1 MVLRRVNFSESLSP
15 TSSLMIKP
23 VIANQPLQLRL
34 LGMWSL
40 VFRIDQKR
48 SYMNS
53 LQLGKSTPYPDQ
65 YDPNLLFPIQR
76 SVNRAKL
83 GIKEHAPLPFMGIDI
98 WNAYELSWLNA
109 KGKPQIALA
118 EFQIPADSPNMIE
131 SKSFKLYLN
140 SINNSRFENEDELRQ
155 RLIADLSKVAG
166 SQITTRINP
175 TDAIA
180 KQGMEEMGGV
190 LLDRLD
196 IEVDCAAGADP
207 SLLGVNESFSPVEQC
222 LVSHLLKSNCPVT
235 GQPDWAS
242 VQIRYQGRPI
252 LEEGLLRYLIGFR
265 QLGEFHEHCVETIFC
280 DIKQQCKPEKLSV
293 YARYT
298 RRGGLDINPFR
309 TDYNAVWPDNTRHA
323 RQ

>member
-1 MVLRRVNFSESLSP
+1 MAILSLGQA
-15 TSSLMIKP
+15 T
-23 VIANQPLQLRL
+23 Q
-34 LGMWSL
+34 
-40 VFRIDQKR
+40 
-48 SYMNS
+48 
-53 LQLGKSTPYPDQ
+53 YPDQ
-65 YDPNLLFPIQR
+65 YDPSLLFPIPR
-76 SVNRAKL
+76 AENRAKL
-83 GIKEHAPLPFMGIDI
+83 GFKDSQALPFVGVDI
-98 WNAYELSWLNA
+98 WNAFELSWLNK

-140 SINNSRFENEDELRQ
+140 SLNNTHFEDEHQLRE
-155 RLIADLSKVAG
+155 LIIKDLSAVAG
-166 SQITTRINP
+166 SKITTRIQA
-175 TDAIA
+175 TEAVA
-180 KQGMEEMGGV
+180 KKGMQEMSGV

-196 IEVDCAAGADP
+196 IEVDPNLPADP
-207 SLLGVNESFSPVEQC
+207 NLLGVNESFGPIEQC

-265 QLGEFHEHCVETIFC
+265 QLGEFHEHCVETIFT
-280 DIKQQCKPEKLSV
+280 DIKRQCKPEKLSV

-309 TDYNAVWPDNTRHA
+309 TDYNSPWPDNIRHA

>member
-1 MVLRRVNFSESLSP
+1 MAILSLGQA
-15 TSSLMIKP
+15 T
-23 VIANQPLQLRL
+23 Q
-34 LGMWSL
+34 
-40 VFRIDQKR
+40 
-48 SYMNS
+48 
-53 LQLGKSTPYPDQ
+53 YPDQ
-65 YDPNLLFPIQR
+65 YDPSLLFPIPR
-76 SVNRAKL
+76 AENRAKL
-83 GIKEHAPLPFMGIDI
+83 GFKDSQALPFVGVDI
-98 WNAYELSWLNA
+98 WNAFELSWLNK

-118 EFQIPADSPNMIE
+118 EFQIPANSPNMIE

-140 SINNSRFENEDELRQ
+140 SLNSTHFADEHQLREL
-155 RLIADLSKVAG
+155 LIKDLSAVAG
-166 SQITTRINP
+166 SKITIRIQA
-175 TDAIA
+175 TEAVA
-180 KQGMEEMGGV
+180 KKGMQEMSGV

-196 IEVDCAAGADP
+196 IEVDPNLPADQN
-207 SLLGVNESFSPVEQC
+207 LLGINESFGPIEQC

-265 QLGEFHEHCVETIFC
+265 QLGEFHEHCVETIFT
-280 DIKQQCKPEKLSV
+280 DIKRQCKPEKLSV

-309 TDYNAVWPDNTRHA
+309 TDYNSPWPDNIRHA

>member
-1 MVLRRVNFSESLSP
+1 MAILSLGQA
-15 TSSLMIKP
+15 T
-23 VIANQPLQLRL
+23 Q
-34 LGMWSL
+34 
-40 VFRIDQKR
+40 
-48 SYMNS
+48 
-53 LQLGKSTPYPDQ
+53 YPDQ
-65 YDPNLLFPIQR
+65 YDPSLLFPIPR
-76 SVNRAKL
+76 AENRAKL
-83 GIKEHAPLPFMGIDI
+83 GFKDSQALPFVGVDI
-98 WNAYELSWLNA
+98 WNAFELSWLNK

-140 SINNSRFENEDELRQ
+140 SLNNTHFADEHQLREL
-155 RLIADLSKVAG
+155 LIKDLSAVAG
-166 SQITTRINP
+166 SKITTRIQA
-175 TDAIA
+175 TDAVA
-180 KQGMEEMGGV
+180 KKGMQEMSGV

-196 IEVDCAAGADP
+196 IEVDPNLPADP
-207 SLLGVNESFSPVEQC
+207 NLLGVNESFGPIEQC

-265 QLGEFHEHCVETIFC
+265 QLGEFHEHCVETIFT
-280 DIKQQCKPEKLSV
+280 DIKRQCKPEKLSV

-309 TDYNAVWPDNTRHA
+309 TDYNSPWPDNIRHA

>member
-1 MVLRRVNFSESLSP
+1 MATL
-15 TSSLMIKP
+15 
-23 VIANQPLQLRL
+23 PLGQ
-34 LGMWSL
+34 
-40 VFRIDQKR
+40 
-48 SYMNS
+48 
-53 LQLGKSTPYPDQ
+53 STQYPDQ
-65 YDPNLLFPIQR
+65 YDPGLLFQIPR
-76 SVNRAKL
+76 TENRLKL
-83 GIKEHAPLPFMGIDI
+83 GIKENQALPFVGVDI
-98 WNAYELSWLNA
+98 WNAFELSWLNP

-118 EFQIPADSPNMIE
+118 EFQIPADSPYMIE

-140 SINNSRFENEDELRQ
+140 SLNNARFADEQELRE
-155 RLIADLSKVAG
+155 RLIADLSTAAG
-166 SQITTRINP
+166 SKITARIQANE
-175 TDAIA
+175 TIA
-180 KQGMEEMGGV
+180 KKGMQEMGGV

-196 IEVDCAAGADP
+196 IEIDPRIPADP
-207 SLLGVNESFSPVEQC
+207 SLLGINEDFGPIEQC

-265 QLGEFHEHCVETIFC
+265 QLGEFHEHCVETIFS
-280 DIKQQCKPEKLSV
+280 DIKRECKPDKLSV

-309 TDYNAVWPDNTRHA
+309 TDHNAPWPENTRHA

>member
-1 MVLRRVNFSESLSP
+1 MLYQAFQ
-15 TSSLMIKP
+15 TD
-23 VIANQPLQLRL
+23 LRL
-34 LGMWSL
+34 NKKFMATLSLG
-40 VFRIDQKR
+40 QAT
-48 SYMNS
+48 
-53 LQLGKSTPYPDQ
+53 QYPDQ
-65 YDPNLLFPIQR
+65 YDPSLLFPIPR
-76 SVNRAKL
+76 MENRKKL
-83 GIKEHAPLPFMGIDI
+83 GLKEGQALPFVGIDI
-98 WNAYELSWLNA
+98 WNAFELSWLNK

-140 SINNSRFENEDELRQ
+140 SLNNTRFEDEAEVREK
-155 RLIADLSKVAG
+155 LIADLSSVAG
-166 SQITTRINP
+166 NKITTRIHP
-175 TDAIA
+175 TELVA
-180 KQGMEEMGGV
+180 KKGMQDMGGV
-190 LLDRLD
+190 LMDRLD
-196 IEVDCAAGADP
+196 IEVDPSLPADP
-207 SLLGVNESFSPVEQC
+207 ALLGVNEEFGPIEQC

-280 DIKQQCKPEKLSV
+280 DIKRQCKPEKLSV

-309 TDYNAVWPDNTRHA
+309 TDHNSPWPENIRHA

>member
-1 MVLRRVNFSESLSP
+1 MATL
-15 TSSLMIKP
+15 
-23 VIANQPLQLRL
+23 PLGQAT
-34 LGMWSL
+34 
-40 VFRIDQKR
+40 Q
-48 SYMNS
+48 
-53 LQLGKSTPYPDQ
+53 YPEQ
-65 YDPNLLFPIQR
+65 YDAGLLYPIPR
-76 SVNRAKL
+76 SENRLKL
-83 GIKEHAPLPFMGIDI
+83 GLKEGQALPFVGVDI
-98 WNAYELSWLNA
+98 WNAFELSWLNQ

-118 EFQIPADSPNMIE
+118 EFQIPADSPKMIE

-140 SINNSRFENEDELRQ
+140 SLNNARFENENQLRE
-155 RLIADLSKVAG
+155 RLIADLSTAAG
-166 SQITTRINP
+166 SKITTKINP
-175 TDAIA
+175 TEAIA
-180 KQGMEEMGGV
+180 KKGMQEMGGV

-196 IEVDCAAGADP
+196 IEIDPHIPADP
-207 SLLGVNESFSPVEQC
+207 HLLGVNEDFGPIEQC

-265 QLGEFHEHCVETIFC
+265 ELGEFHEHCVETIFS
-280 DIKQQCKPEKLSV
+280 DIKRQCKPDKLSV

-309 TDYNAVWPDNTRHA
+309 TDHNAPWPENTRHS

>member
-1 MVLRRVNFSESLSP
+1 MATL
-15 TSSLMIKP
+15 
-23 VIANQPLQLRL
+23 PLGQAT
-34 LGMWSL
+34 
-40 VFRIDQKR
+40 Q
-48 SYMNS
+48 
-53 LQLGKSTPYPDQ
+53 YPEQ
-65 YDPNLLFPIQR
+65 YDPGLLYPIPR
-76 SVNRAKL
+76 SENRLKL
-83 GIKEHAPLPFMGIDI
+83 GLKEGQALPFVGVDI
-98 WNAYELSWLNA
+98 WNAFELSWLNQ

-118 EFQIPADSPNMIE
+118 EFQIPADSPKMIE

-140 SINNSRFENEDELRQ
+140 SLNNARFENENQLRE
-155 RLIADLSKVAG
+155 RLIADLSTAAG
-166 SQITTRINP
+166 SKITTKINP
-175 TDAIA
+175 TEAIA
-180 KQGMEEMGGV
+180 KKGMQEMGGI

-196 IEVDCAAGADP
+196 IEIDPHIPADP
-207 SLLGVNESFSPVEQC
+207 HLLGVNEDFGPIEQC

-265 QLGEFHEHCVETIFC
+265 ELGEFHEHCVETIFS
-280 DIKQQCKPEKLSV
+280 DIKRQCKPDKLSV

-309 TDYNAVWPDNTRHA
+309 TDHNAPWPENTRHS

>member
-1 MVLRRVNFSESLSP
+1 MATLPLGQN
-15 TSSLMIKP
+15 SS
-23 VIANQPLQLRL
+23 
-34 LGMWSL
+34 
-40 VFRIDQKR
+40 
-48 SYMNS
+48 
-53 LQLGKSTPYPDQ
+53 YPDQ
-65 YDPNLLFPIQR
+65 YDPSLLFPIPR
-76 SVNRAKL
+76 SENRLKL
-83 GIKEHAPLPFMGIDI
+83 NIQPNQAPPFIGVDL
-98 WNAYELSWLNA
+98 WNAFELSWLNQR
-109 KGKPQIALA
+109 GKPQIALA

-140 SINNSRFENEDELRQ
+140 SLNNARFEDANEVKEK
-155 RLIADLSKVAG
+155 ITTDLSMVAG
-166 SQITTRINP
+166 RKILTRIIS
-175 TDAIA
+175 TEFAA
-180 KQGMEEMGGV
+180 KKGIQEMDGV

-196 IEVDCAAGADP
+196 IEIDPYLAADP
-207 SLLGVNESFSPVEQC
+207 ALLEVNASFGPVEQC

-280 DIKQQCKPEKLSV
+280 DIKRQCKPEKLSV

-309 TDYNAVWPDNTRHA
+309 TDHNAPWPDNTRHA

>member
-1 MVLRRVNFSESLSP
+1 MATL
-15 TSSLMIKP
+15 
-23 VIANQPLQLRL
+23 PLGQ
-34 LGMWSL
+34 
-40 VFRIDQKR
+40 
-48 SYMNS
+48 
-53 LQLGKSTPYPDQ
+53 STQYPDQ
-65 YDPNLLFPIQR
+65 YDPSLLFQIPR
-76 SVNRAKL
+76 SENRLKL
-83 GIKEHAPLPFMGIDI
+83 GIKENQALPFVGVDI
-98 WNAYELSWLNA
+98 WNAFELSWLNP

-118 EFQIPADSPNMIE
+118 EFQIPADSPHMIE

-140 SINNSRFENEDELRQ
+140 SLNNARFADEHELRE
-155 RLIADLSKVAG
+155 RLIADLSAAAG
-166 SQITTRINP
+166 SKITARIQTNEV
-175 TDAIA
+175 IA
-180 KQGMEEMGGV
+180 KKGMQEMNGV

-196 IEVDCAAGADP
+196 IEIDPRIPADP
-207 SLLGVNESFSPVEQC
+207 SLLGINEDFGPIEQC

-265 QLGEFHEHCVETIFC
+265 QLGEFHEHCVETIFS
-280 DIKQQCKPEKLSV
+280 DIKRECKPDKLSV

-309 TDYNAVWPDNTRHA
+309 TDHNAPWPDNTRHA

>member
-1 MVLRRVNFSESLSP
+1 MATL
-15 TSSLMIKP
+15 
-23 VIANQPLQLRL
+23 PLGQTT
-34 LGMWSL
+34 
-40 VFRIDQKR
+40 Q
-48 SYMNS
+48 
-53 LQLGKSTPYPDQ
+53 YPDQ
-65 YDPNLLFPIQR
+65 YDPSLLFQIPRIK
-76 SVNRAKL
+76 NRLKL
-83 GIKEHAPLPFMGIDI
+83 GIQENQALPFVGVDI
-98 WNAYELSWLNA
+98 WNAFELSWLNP

-118 EFQIPADSPNMIE
+118 EFQIPADSPYMIE

-140 SINNSRFENEDELRQ
+140 SLNNARFADEHELRA
-155 RLIADLSKVAG
+155 RLIADLSSAAG
-166 SQITTRINP
+166 SKITARIQANE
-175 TDAIA
+175 TIA
-180 KQGMEEMGGV
+180 KKGMQEMSGV

-196 IEVDCAAGADP
+196 IEIDPRIPADP
-207 SLLGVNESFSPVEQC
+207 SLLGVNEDFGPIEQC

-265 QLGEFHEHCVETIFC
+265 QLGEFHEHCVETIFS
-280 DIKQQCKPEKLSV
+280 DIKRECKPDKLSV

-309 TDYNAVWPDNTRHA
+309 TDHNAPWPENTRHA

>member
-1 MVLRRVNFSESLSP
+1 MAILSLGQA
-15 TSSLMIKP
+15 T
-23 VIANQPLQLRL
+23 Q
-34 LGMWSL
+34 
-40 VFRIDQKR
+40 
-48 SYMNS
+48 
-53 LQLGKSTPYPDQ
+53 YPDQ
-65 YDPNLLFPIQR
+65 YDPSLLFPIPR
-76 SVNRAKL
+76 AENRAKL
-83 GIKEHAPLPFMGIDI
+83 GFKDSQALPFVGVDI
-98 WNAYELSWLNA
+98 WNAFELSWLNK

-140 SINNSRFENEDELRQ
+140 SLNSTHFADEHQLREL
-155 RLIADLSKVAG
+155 LIKDLSAIAG
-166 SQITTRINP
+166 SKITTRIQA
-175 TDAIA
+175 TEAVA
-180 KQGMEEMGGV
+180 KKGMQEMSGV

-196 IEVDCAAGADP
+196 IEVDPNLPADP
-207 SLLGVNESFSPVEQC
+207 NLLGVNESFGPIEQC

-265 QLGEFHEHCVETIFC
+265 QLGEFHEHCVETIFT
-280 DIKQQCKPEKLSV
+280 DIKRQCKPEKLSV

-309 TDYNAVWPDNTRHA
+309 TDHNSPWPDNIRHA

>member
-1 MVLRRVNFSESLSP
+1 MTTL
-15 TSSLMIKP
+15 
-23 VIANQPLQLRL
+23 PLGQAT
-34 LGMWSL
+34 
-40 VFRIDQKR
+40 Q
-48 SYMNS
+48 
-53 LQLGKSTPYPDQ
+53 YPEQ
-65 YDPNLLFPIQR
+65 YDPGLLYPIPR
-76 SVNRAKL
+76 SENRLKL
-83 GIKEHAPLPFMGIDI
+83 GLKEGQALPFVGIDI
-98 WNAYELSWLNA
+98 WNAFELSWLNH

-118 EFQIPADSPNMIE
+118 EFQIPADSPKMIE

-140 SINNSRFENEDELRQ
+140 SLNNTRFEDENQLRE
-155 RLIADLSKVAG
+155 RLIADLSTAAG
-166 SQITTRINP
+166 SKITTKINP
-175 TDAIA
+175 TEAIA
-180 KQGMEEMGGV
+180 KKGMQEMGGV

-196 IEVDCAAGADP
+196 IEIDPHIPADP
-207 SLLGVNESFSPVEQC
+207 HLLGVNEDFGPIEQC

-265 QLGEFHEHCVETIFC
+265 QLGEFHEHCVETIFS
-280 DIKQQCKPEKLSV
+280 DIKRYCKPDKLSV

-309 TDYNAVWPDNTRHA
+309 TDHNAPWPKNTRHS

>member
-1 MVLRRVNFSESLSP
+1 MTTL
-15 TSSLMIKP
+15 
-23 VIANQPLQLRL
+23 PLGQTT
-34 LGMWSL
+34 
-40 VFRIDQKR
+40 Q
-48 SYMNS
+48 
-53 LQLGKSTPYPDQ
+53 YPDQ
-65 YDPNLLFPIQR
+65 YDPGLLYPIPR
-76 SVNRAKL
+76 SENRLKL
-83 GIKEHAPLPFMGIDI
+83 GIKDGQALPFVGVDI
-98 WNAYELSWLNA
+98 WNAFELSWLNQ

-118 EFQIPADSPNMIE
+118 EFQIPADSPKMIE

-140 SINNSRFENEDELRQ
+140 SLNNTRFENENEVRE
-155 RLIADLSKVAG
+155 RLVADLSAVAG
-166 SQITTRINP
+166 SKITARIQAN
-175 TDAIA
+175 DAIA
-180 KQGMEEMGGV
+180 KKGMQEMGGV

-196 IEVDCAAGADP
+196 IEIDPHIPADP
-207 SLLGVNESFSPVEQC
+207 NLLGVNEDFGPIEQC

-265 QLGEFHEHCVETIFC
+265 QLGEFHEHCVETIFS
-280 DIKQQCKPEKLSV
+280 DIKRHCKPDKLSV

-309 TDYNAVWPDNTRHA
+309 TDHNAPWPENTRHS

>member
-1 MVLRRVNFSESLSP
+1 MATLSLGQ
-15 TSSLMIKP
+15 TT
-23 VIANQPLQLRL
+23 Q
-34 LGMWSL
+34 
-40 VFRIDQKR
+40 
-48 SYMNS
+48 
-53 LQLGKSTPYPDQ
+53 YPDQ
-65 YDPNLLFPIQR
+65 YDPSLLFPIPR
-76 SVNRAKL
+76 AENRAKL
-83 GIKEHAPLPFMGIDI
+83 GLKEGNTLPFVGIDI
-98 WNAYELSWLNA
+98 WNAFELSWLNK

-118 EFQIPADSPNMIE
+118 EFQIPADSLNMIE

-140 SINNSRFENEDELRQ
+140 SLNNARFEDENEIREL
-155 RLIADLSKVAG
+155 LIKDLSVVTG
-166 SQITTRINP
+166 SKITTRIQAAE
-175 TDAIA
+175 TVA
-180 KQGMEEMGGV
+180 KKGMQEMGGV

-196 IEVDCAAGADP
+196 IEIDPSMPANP
-207 SLLGVNESFSPVEQC
+207 SLLDVNESFGPIEQC

-265 QLGEFHEHCVETIFC
+265 QLGEFHEHCVETIFT
-280 DIKQQCKPEKLSV
+280 DIKRQCKPEKLSV

-309 TDYNAVWPDNTRHA
+309 TDHNSPWPDNIRHA

>member
-1 MVLRRVNFSESLSP
+1 MATL
-15 TSSLMIKP
+15 
-23 VIANQPLQLRL
+23 A
-34 LGMWSL
+34 LGQAS
-40 VFRIDQKR
+40 Q
-48 SYMNS
+48 
-53 LQLGKSTPYPDQ
+53 YPDQ
-65 YDPNLLFPIQR
+65 YDPSLLFPIPR
-76 SVNRAKL
+76 ADNRLKL
-83 GIKEHAPLPFMGIDI
+83 GIKPNQALPFVGVDI
-98 WNAYELSWLNA
+98 WNAFELSWLNK

-118 EFQIPADSPNMIE
+118 EFQVPADSPNMIE

-140 SINNSRFENEDELRQ
+140 SLNSARFEDETEIRE
-155 RLIADLSKVAG
+155 RLITDLSAVAG
-166 SQITTRINP
+166 SKISTRIHP
-175 TDAIA
+175 MEAVA
-180 KQGMEEMGGV
+180 KQGMQEMSGV
-190 LLDRLD
+190 LMDRLD
-196 IEVDCAAGADP
+196 IEVDPNLAADTM
-207 SLLGVNESFSPVEQC
+207 LLGVNESFGPIEQC

-280 DIKQQCKPEKLSV
+280 DIQRQCKPEKLSV

-309 TDYNAVWPDNTRHA
+309 TDHNAPWPENTRHA

>member
-1 MVLRRVNFSESLSP
+1 MAILSLGQA
-15 TSSLMIKP
+15 T
-23 VIANQPLQLRL
+23 Q
-34 LGMWSL
+34 
-40 VFRIDQKR
+40 
-48 SYMNS
+48 
-53 LQLGKSTPYPDQ
+53 YPDQ
-65 YDPNLLFPIQR
+65 YDPSLLFPIPR
-76 SVNRAKL
+76 AENRAKL
-83 GIKEHAPLPFMGIDI
+83 GFKDSQALPFVGVDI
-98 WNAYELSWLNA
+98 WNVFELSWLNK

-140 SINNSRFENEDELRQ
+140 SLNSTHFADEHQLREL
-155 RLIADLSKVAG
+155 LIKDLSAIAG
-166 SQITTRINP
+166 SKITTRIQA
-175 TDAIA
+175 TEAVA
-180 KQGMEEMGGV
+180 KKGMQEMSGV

-196 IEVDCAAGADP
+196 IEVDPNLPADP
-207 SLLGVNESFSPVEQC
+207 NLLGVNESFGPIEQC

-265 QLGEFHEHCVETIFC
+265 QLGEFHEHCVETIFT
-280 DIKQQCKPEKLSV
+280 DIKRQCKPEKLSV

-309 TDYNAVWPDNTRHA
+309 TDYNSPWPDNIRHA

>member
-1 MVLRRVNFSESLSP
+1 MATL
-15 TSSLMIKP
+15 
-23 VIANQPLQLRL
+23 L
-34 LGMWSL
+34 LG
-40 VFRIDQKR
+40 QAT
-48 SYMNS
+48 
-53 LQLGKSTPYPDQ
+53 QYPDQ
-65 YDPNLLFPIQR
+65 YDPSLLFQIPR
-76 SVNRAKL
+76 SENRLKL
-83 GIKEHAPLPFMGIDI
+83 NIKAGQALPFVGVDI
-98 WNAYELSWLNA
+98 WNAFELSWLNT

-140 SINNSRFENEDELRQ
+140 SLNNARFADEQEVRE
-155 RLIADLSKVAG
+155 RLVADLSAAAG
-166 SQITTRINP
+166 SKITARIQANE
-175 TDAIA
+175 TIA
-180 KQGMEEMGGV
+180 KKGIQEMGGV

-196 IEVDCAAGADP
+196 IEIDPHIPADP
-207 SLLGVNESFSPVEQC
+207 TLLGINEDFGPIEQC

-265 QLGEFHEHCVETIFC
+265 QLGEFHEHCVETIFS
-280 DIKQQCKPEKLSV
+280 DIKRECKPDKLSV

-309 TDYNAVWPDNTRHA
+309 TDHNAPWPDNTRHA